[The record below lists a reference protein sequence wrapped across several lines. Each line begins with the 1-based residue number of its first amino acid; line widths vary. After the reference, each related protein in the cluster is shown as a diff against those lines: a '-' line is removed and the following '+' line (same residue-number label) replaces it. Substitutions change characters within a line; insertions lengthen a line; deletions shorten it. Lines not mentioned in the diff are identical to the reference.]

1 MQRKEVI
8 MDYNIREQIDSW
20 TKKLANYKVKELSLK
35 QRITDAE
42 SRRDS
47 VNRLPVGS
55 PKIDRFY
62 KQLNSLYTQLAT
74 LPTKIRHCEDNIS
87 TLKCEL

>member
-1 MQRKEVI
+1 M
-8 MDYNIREQIDSW
+8 YNISEQIGTW
-20 TKKLANYKVKELSLK
+20 QAKLARYESRKSLLK

-42 SRRDS
+42 NLRES

-55 PKIDRFY
+55 PEIDRFY
-62 KQLNSLYTQLAT
+62 KRLNSLYTQLAT
-74 LPTKIRHCEDNIS
+74 LPTKIRHCKDNIS